1 MVVGFKQS
9 RASAKGGGRGEFRQH
24 KHSARAIEAVYD
36 FCLALLALP
45 HHQERVACLGNEA
58 DALGLKNVTA
68 VHRNVIEEKGKFDFV
83 VSRAVMNLNDLFKL
97 VRKNVRPGGT
107 NALPNGLICLKGG
120 DLVEEL
126 SPLRKTAVAWPLS
139 GYFQEEFFETKSAV
153 YVPCR

>member
-1 MVVGFKQS
+1 M
-9 RASAKGGGRGEFRQH
+9 
-24 KHSARAIEAVYD
+24 
-36 FCLALLALP
+36 
-45 HHQERVACLGNEA
+45 RVAQAVA
-58 DALGLKNVTA
+58 DALGLENVTT

-107 NALPNGLICLKGG
+107 NALPNGPICLKGG
-120 DLVEEL
+120 DLAEEL
-126 SPLRKTAVAWPLS
+126 RPLCKTAVTWPLS